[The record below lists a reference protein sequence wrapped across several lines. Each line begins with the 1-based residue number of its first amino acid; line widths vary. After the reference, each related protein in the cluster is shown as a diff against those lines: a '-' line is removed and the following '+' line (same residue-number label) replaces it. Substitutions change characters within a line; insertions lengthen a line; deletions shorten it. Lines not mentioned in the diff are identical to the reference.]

1 MFNQFY
7 HKIYHIIVCF
17 CCNKSNI
24 ILIIGKPKFTLL
36 PLPLYALAIG
46 KPKFTLLPLP
56 LYALAS
62 LARGVSRAFEYHIT
76 KDTQKYTPTS
86 SPIYPIILLFHCK
99 IKSV

>member
-24 ILIIGKPKFTLL
+24 ILI
-36 PLPLYALAIG
+36 IG